1 MYLTQE
7 ANNLNSGGAS
17 TSGTVP
23 GSTGVAQRGQ
33 QGKGKKQQFF
43 QYQSPLVKVQP
54 PVTQQRFV
62 QVAPP
67 MPQYPG
73 NFPGDPGFRP
83 PVPPPLASPVQ
94 PLPTP
99 QGQGQGLGSKK
110 GKNKDNMDATET
122 KGNSKL
128 P

>member
-1 MYLTQE
+1 MYFTQE
-7 ANNLNSGGAS
+7 ANNLKSGGAF

-62 QVAPP
+62 
-67 MPQYPG
+67 
-73 NFPGDPGFRP
+73 
-83 PVPPPLASPVQ
+83 
-94 PLPTP
+94 
-99 QGQGQGLGSKK
+99 
-110 GKNKDNMDATET
+110 
-122 KGNSKL
+122 
-128 P
+128 